1 MKNFTDDATSKILRL
16 LSRRSANIEKIME
29 VTQMN
34 KDSAYRLTNILIE
47 QQILIKN
54 DETNEFVLNKEH
66 LRKIIKLLEKYGGI
80 EL

>member
-1 MKNFTDDATSKILRL
+1 
-16 LSRRSANIEKIME
+16 
-29 VTQMN
+29 MN